1 MSRSRKKTSKRGITS
16 ADSEKQDKRDANRK
30 YRRIV
35 KQQVNRGEEELPE
48 VREVSD
54 VWGFSKD
61 GKVYDPDMRE
71 KDKRK

>member
-1 MSRSRKKTSKRGITS
+1 MTS

-35 KQQVNRGEEELPE
+35 KQQVNNGTVELPG

-61 GKVYDPDMRE
+61 GKFYDPD
-71 KDKRK
+71 KIFFQKI